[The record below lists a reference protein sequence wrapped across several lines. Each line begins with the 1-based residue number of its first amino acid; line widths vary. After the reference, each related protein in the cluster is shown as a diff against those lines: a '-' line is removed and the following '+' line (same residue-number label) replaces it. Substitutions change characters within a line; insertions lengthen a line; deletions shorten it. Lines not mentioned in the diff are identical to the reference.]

1 LHPVMPFVT
10 QEIWAALPGTP
21 GEDLALT
28 PYPAWRPEARDAAV
42 ETEMALL
49 QEAIVAIR
57 NIRGELN
64 IAPSVSL
71 TAIFRTAEPAHAETL
86 TTYASLVRLLAKVG
100 EVTVGA
106 SVQAPK
112 AAATAVVQGVE
123 LFVPLAGAVD
133 FEAEL
138 VVVIGKKAKNVP
150 AGKAGEYILGYTCGN
165 DVTARDLQPKD
176 GQWTLA
182 KSFDTFLPFGPW
194 IETDLDPSAL
204 GIRAIL
210 NGEVKQASSTANLIF
225 PVIELVSYLSSVMTL
240 EPGDIIMTGTP
251 SGVGPMKS
259 GDEIVVEIEGIG
271 RLVNRVR

>member
-1 LHPVMPFVT
+1 MKIVRFEFEGT
-10 QEIWAALPGTP
+10 QSYGT
-21 GEDLALT
+21 
-28 PYPAWRPEARDAAV
+28 V
-42 ETEMALL
+42 E
-49 QEAIVAIR
+49 
-57 NIRGELN
+57 GELVRP
-64 IAPSVSL
+64 AEGSPFGEFRPSGSTIPMDKVKLLSPSMPGKAVCIGL
-71 TAIFRTAEPAHAETL
+71 NYRDHALEFDLPIPKSPVIFLKPSTSVIPPSALIEKPAMCQ
-86 TTYASLVRLLAKVG
+86 RL
-100 EVTVGA
+100 
-106 SVQAPK
+106 
-112 AAATAVVQGVE
+112 
-123 LFVPLAGAVD
+123 D